1 MARIEVLPGQTPAE
15 ASGYEY
21 IPSQA
26 AAIVFLVLFTL
37 SALVHIAQGIRGK
50 YWIIFPTLVTGA
62 FGTSDLKSFGLHML
76 TAS

>member
-26 AAIVFLVLFTL
+26 AAIVFLVLFAV
-37 SALVHIAQGIRGK
+37 SALVHIVQGIRGK

-62 FGTSDLKSFGLHML
+62 LGTSPE
-76 TAS
+76 

>member
-1 MARIEVLPGQTPAE
+1 MARTEVLPGQTPAE

-26 AAIVFLVLFTL
+26 AAIVFLVLFAV
-37 SALVHIAQGIRGK
+37 SALVHIAQGVRGK

-62 FGTSDLKSFGLHML
+62 LGTSPWIFQSTYADC
-76 TAS
+76 

>member
-26 AAIVFLVLFTL
+26 AAVVFLVLFAV
-37 SALVHIAQGIRGK
+37 SALVHVAQGIRGK

-62 FGTSDLKSFGLHML
+62 LGTFQNILEFAYTDC
-76 TAS
+76 